1 MEIMVTSEIT
11 ALMAIKS
18 DARTGRPTRIK
29 LLAASV
35 GGSSLPPTIR
45 PTTRKARTGIT
56 MAPNAPIGSRMK
68 ILISSQLSFQS
79 QRSIIL
85 VPTREWSDQSVS
97 EKRLQDWEESCGN
110 QRLECGSPTD
120 NECHRRQSHRHGLEW

>member
-29 LLAASV
+29 LLAASG
-35 GGSSLPPTIR
+35 GGSSLPATIR
-45 PTTRKARTGIT
+45 RTTRKARTGIT
-56 MAPNAPIGSRMK
+56 MAPNAPIGSRIN

-85 VPTREWSDQSVS
+85 VPTRQWGDQSVS
-97 EKRLQDWEESCGN
+97 EKRLQHRE
-110 QRLECGSPTD
+110 GSSG
-120 NECHRRQSHRHGLEW
+120 Q